1 MGARGVPV
9 LIVLGRA
16 EEKRIRGLS
25 RRRQR
30 EREGLF
36 IAEGIRVVEELL
48 ATDTVLRTIVIT
60 SSLGDTDRG
69 GRLRERLERRAEADG
84 VALREADDATL
95 RDLSGTATP
104 QGVLVVAEIPRVE
117 LSALRPRGA
126 SVVLVLDGVQDPG
139 NLGTLARSAAAFG
152 CEAVA
157 CLPATV
163 DPWNPKSV
171 RASAGSV
178 FRLPVVQA
186 SLTELDE
193 WLARHGYLLAAADT
207 AAAAIGS
214 EPLPQ
219 RVALVLG
226 NEGAG
231 LSDEV
236 AARCERGISIPMKG
250 GTESLNVA
258 VAGAILLYE
267 LTRERE

>member
-1 MGARGVPV
+1 M
-9 LIVLGRA
+9 LGRA
-16 EEKRIRGLS
+16 EARRIRGLS

-36 IAEGIRVVEELL
+36 VAEGVRVVEELL
-48 ATDTVLRTIVIT
+48 TTGVVLRTALVT
-60 SSLGDTDRG
+60 SSLGDTERG
-69 GRLRERLERRAEADG
+69 ARLRARLERLDG
-84 VALREADDATL
+84 QRGRDGGGDGAAVVVHEADDTLL
-95 RDLSGTATP
+95 RDLGGTSTP
-104 QGVLVVAEIPRVE
+104 QGVLVVGVIPRVE
-117 LSALRPRGA
+117 LSALRPSGA

-152 CEAVA
+152 CEAVV
-157 CLPATV
+157 CLPGTV

-171 RASAGSV
+171 RASAGSL
-178 FRLPVVQA
+178 FRLPVVQT
-186 SLTELDE
+186 SPMELGE
-193 WLARHGYLLAAADT
+193 WLARHGYLLAAAE
-207 AAAAIGS
+207 AGAPAIGT

-231 LSDEV
+231 LTEEV
-236 AARCERGISIPMKG
+236 AATCERRLSIPMKG

>member
-1 MGARGVPV
+1 MLSRT
-9 LIVLGRA
+9 

-36 IAEGIRVVEELL
+36 VAEGIRVVEELL
-48 ATDTVLRTIVIT
+48 ATDAVLRTVLVT

-69 GRLRERLERRAEADG
+69 RRLRERLQGPAIADG
-84 VALREADDATL
+84 VALHEAGDALL
-95 RDLSGTATP
+95 RDLADTATP
-104 QGVLVVAEIPRVE
+104 QGVLVVAETPRVE
-117 LSALRPRGA
+117 LAAVRPGGA

-152 CEAVA
+152 CDALA
-157 CLPATV
+157 CLPGTV

-171 RASAGSV
+171 RASAGAL
-178 FRLPVVQA
+178 FRLPVVQTPLA
-186 SLTELDE
+186 ELDE

-207 AAAAIGS
+207 GARAIAS

-231 LSDEV
+231 LSAEV
-236 AARCERGISIPMKG
+236 AGRCERRISIPMKG